1 MGKFNYDTV
10 IAVRK
15 NKKIYRDKDLA
26 IKVFSTDYSKSD
38 VLNEA
43 LNQARVE
50 TTGLNIPKI
59 KEVTQTS
66 EGEWVI
72 VTEFIEGKT
81 LQQLIDENPEEK
93 EKYMEM
99 FVRLQIDV
107 CNHKCTLLTKL
118 KDKMANKIELANIDS
133 TIKYELRTRLEG
145 ITRQNQ
151 LCHGD
156 FNPSNIILKED
167 GSMYI
172 LDWAHATQGAPCADC
187 ARTYLTYCLDN
198 DFETAKLYL
207 EMYCNIS
214 GIPTKNIQRWLPI
227 VAASQSVKNIKE
239 ERELLLSWI
248 NVSEY
253 E

>member
-1 MGKFNYDTV
+1 MSKFNFDNV

-15 NKKIYRDKDLA
+15 NKKIYRDGNRVM
-26 IKVFSTDYSKSD
+26 KVFNSDYSKTD

-59 KEVTQTS
+59 LEVTQT
-66 EGEWVI
+66 EDGEWVI

-81 LQQLIDENPEEK
+81 LQQLIDENPLDK
-93 EKYMEM
+93 EKYLEM
-99 FVRLQIDV
+99 FVKLQIEI
-107 CNHKCTLLTKL
+107 CSNKCTLLTKL
-118 KDKMANKIELANIDS
+118 KDKMTNKIELANIDS
-133 TIKYELRTRLEG
+133 ATKYELRTRLEG

-156 FNPSNIILKED
+156 FIPSNIILKED
-167 GSMYI
+167 GSLYI
-172 LDWAHATQGAPCADC
+172 IDWAHATQGAPCADC

-198 DFETAKLYL
+198 DFDTANQYL
-207 EMYCNIS
+207 EMYCNLT

-227 VAASQSVKNIKE
+227 VAASQSVKNIPE

-248 NVSEY
+248 NVQDFE
-253 E
+253 